1 MRGDQGDLI
10 VQSIERAAE
19 RCDDLTP
26 LVYERLFRLR
36 PETEPMFRKQVKDL
50 AKGEMLAQTIQV
62 ILDFVGERRYGARM
76 IQCEVLSHNHY
87 GVPVDT
93 FGVFF
98 GVVADT
104 IREVIGADWSE
115 ATGEAWKQL
124 LADLDYYAT
133 HPDQHA
139 TAAHAE
145 LNQGPHLRDLS
156 RQ

>member
-1 MRGDQGDLI
+1 MRSDQSELI

-50 AKGEMLAQTIQV
+50 AKGEMLAQTLQV

-87 GVPVDT
+87 GVPVET

-104 IREVIGADWSE
+104 IRDVIGADWTE
-115 ATGEAWKQL
+115 ATGEAWTRM
-124 LADLDYYAT
+124 LADLDYFAT
-133 HPDQHA
+133 HPDQHE
-139 TAAHAE
+139 TAAHA
-145 LNQGPHLRDLS
+145 
-156 RQ
+156 